1 MVRPTTLYRSTGALN
16 IRDKNSSNPEH
27 KLDFSQFKYKAS
39 YSGKESQAASA
50 SKEVLAVREKLDQLK
65 DLLEMVYN
73 ITLKLNIWK
82 SSLLLVKLNVNV
94 KMFSKF
100 LSMFA
105 LFYGI
110 IK

>member
-16 IRDKNSSNPEH
+16 IRDKNSSSPEH
-27 KLDFSQFKYKAS
+27 KMDFTQFKYKAS

-65 DLLEMVYN
+65 DLLEMVL
-73 ITLKLNIWK
+73 IK
-82 SSLLLVKLNVNV
+82 SSLVKLNVNV

>member
-16 IRDKNSSNPEH
+16 IRDKNSSNPEN

-73 ITLKLNIWK
+73 SKINIWIF
-82 SSLLLVKLNVNV
+82 LFEFNVNV
-94 KMFSKF
+94 KMFSEF
-100 LSMFA
+100 FSMFA
-105 LFYGI
+105 FVLWHH
-110 IK
+110 